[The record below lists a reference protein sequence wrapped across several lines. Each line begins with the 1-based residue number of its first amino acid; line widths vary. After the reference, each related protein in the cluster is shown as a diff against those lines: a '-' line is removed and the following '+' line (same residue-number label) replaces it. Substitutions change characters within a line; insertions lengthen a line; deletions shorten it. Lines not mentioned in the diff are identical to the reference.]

1 MCCRA
6 CAAVACSWQEA
17 KFRQLRL
24 GPSPPPKIQ
33 AAVLDVSGALDFL
46 KACGF
51 EVHADAADSPEPGTW
66 AYFLDDAQL
75 SHVESGL
82 SQLQLAMAQQTETQP
97 QAQPP
102 AQGVAAAEPGSSSL
116 AAVPTTTQKPATTA
130 ATAAAA
136 ANAQAPIVARNT
148 LVLLPAAPD
157 ADVPE
162 WFFERTAA
170 EVKAEFM
177 SLLRQRQAKQVVA
190 SKAWKDLKLGASS
203 SSNSRQ
209 PTAITLRVRFPEVCH
224 VCFIHVA
231 TGHPLAAA
239 FKVLRDMYRC
249 GAPPVLCV
257 PFLQMGPACL
267 LLLHAGSQSSFT
279 ASPVRHI
286 PFQQIPCCLMHCPLS
301 ACCRVCACR
310 AALVCVSL

>member
-1 MCCRA
+1 
-6 CAAVACSWQEA
+6 VACLQQEA

-24 GPSPPPKIQ
+24 GPKPPAKIQ

-66 AYFLDDAQL
+66 AYFLDDARL

-82 SQLQLAMAQQTETQP
+82 SQLQLAMQAAHQQHTDTQP
-97 QAQPP
+97 QPP
-102 AQGVAAAEPGSSSL
+102 QGVAAAEPGSYRPVAGPVTAKSPP
-116 AAVPTTTQKPATTA
+116 AAP
-130 ATAAAA
+130 AAAA
-136 ANAQAPIVARNT
+136 AGAQAPQVARNT

-203 SSNSRQ
+203 NSSRQ

-224 VCFIHVA
+224 TQLPIVA
-231 TGHPLAAA
+231 SEHPLAAG
-239 FKVLRDMYRC
+239 FRVLRRP
-249 GAPPVLCV
+249 G
-257 PFLQMGPACL
+257 
-267 LLLHAGSQSSFT
+267 T
-279 ASPVRHI
+279 
-286 PFQQIPCCLMHCPLS
+286 
-301 ACCRVCACR
+301 
-310 AALVCVSL
+310 